1 MRIFREFPF
10 FLTYLVLFRIT
21 ILKKLSE
28 MQVFPM
34 PGVKRKLGRGKVVMG
49 FRFTPR
55 DLFFL
60 VSMSFQNKY
69 FVSNNLI
76 KIIITTFLAISHK
89 F

>member
-1 MRIFREFPF
+1 
-10 FLTYLVLFRIT
+10 
-21 ILKKLSE
+21 
-28 MQVFPM
+28 M